1 MMLGNDSWRK
11 LITILS
17 EAKTKSEMSA
27 LCDFLFTAE
36 ERQQL
41 ENRVLL
47 TSALIDA
54 KMSQREVA
62 KSIGVSISTV
72 TRCSNALK
80 RVDDN
85 VKEQFKCVI

>member
-1 MMLGNDSWRK
+1 MMLGNDSWQR

-17 EAKTKSEMSA
+17 EAKSKNEMSA

-41 ENRVLL
+41 EKRVLL

-54 KMSQREVA
+54 NMPQREVA

-80 RVDDN
+80 RVDDEL
-85 VKEQFKCVI
+85 KEKFK

>member
-1 MMLGNDSWRK
+1 MVIDNVSWRK

-17 EAKTKSEMSA
+17 EAKSKSEMSA

-36 ERQQL
+36 ERQKL
-41 ENRVLL
+41 EKRVLL

-54 KMSQREVA
+54 NMSQRDVA

-80 RVDDN
+80 RVDGN
-85 VKEQFKCVI
+85 LKGKFK

>member
-1 MMLGNDSWRK
+1 MLGNDSWRK